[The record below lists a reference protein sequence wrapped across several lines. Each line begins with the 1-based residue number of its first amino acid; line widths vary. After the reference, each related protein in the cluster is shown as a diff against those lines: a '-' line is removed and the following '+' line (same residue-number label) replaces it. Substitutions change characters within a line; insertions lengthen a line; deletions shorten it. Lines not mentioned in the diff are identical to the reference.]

1 MTVEEITK
9 IAKDEF
15 GVIFRLFTVKVL
27 KMNEVRNSN
36 DPEVPL
42 PGVYVFLKEGKV
54 IKVGRHIQNSRKR
67 ALEHIRDNTNN
78 EMKLL
83 DNDPSTTLILY
94 NVKNLEKIHWLFSL
108 EVFLEQKLE
117 PKISSKR
124 TG

>member
-1 MTVEEITK
+1 LTVEEITK

-42 PGVYVFLKEGKV
+42 PGVYVYLKEGKV

-83 DNDPSTTLILY
+83 DNDPNTTLILY
-94 NVKNLEKIHWLFSL
+94 NVKRLEKIHWLFSL
-108 EVFLEQKLE
+108 EVFLEKELE
-117 PKISSKR
+117 PTISSKR